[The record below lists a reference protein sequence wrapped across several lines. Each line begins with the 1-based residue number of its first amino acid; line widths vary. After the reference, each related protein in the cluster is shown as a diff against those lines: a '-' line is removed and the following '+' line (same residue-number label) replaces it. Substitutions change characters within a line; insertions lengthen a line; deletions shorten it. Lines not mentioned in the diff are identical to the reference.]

1 MIYVIGI
8 GISGRPSLAAPALE
22 IISRAGL
29 LAGGAR
35 HLAEFADFKGAR
47 LPVTADLDGLAKAVV
62 MASKKGD
69 VAVLATGDPLLYGIA
84 AFLIRRFGK
93 ARVEVMPNVSVV
105 QESFSRIKESANG
118 VLITSAHGR
127 RGLGGLVKEA
137 CAGAKLAIFTDSEN
151 TPAKIAAALIK
162 AGVGAFDVYVCEAV
176 GTKDER
182 IRTGTLETVA
192 KMRRFHP
199 LNTMII
205 IRSDV
210 YQAPTQRRIGIPDAA
225 FRHRPGM
232 ITKEEIRVIALSKM
246 DIRPDSVVWDI
257 GSCSGSVAIEAAR
270 LASFGR
276 VYAVEKSA
284 GRVKDIK
291 ANIRRFGVDNV
302 EVLYGIAPDCLRKK
316 DIALPDVV
324 FVGGGGSKVGEI
336 LAFLARRI
344 KPGARVV
351 ATAVTL
357 ETASAVT
364 AFFNK
369 ALWQVETTLVS
380 LAKTRNIGEL
390 NLLGAYNP
398 VFVLSASKPC

>member
-1 MIYVIGI
+1 Y
-8 GISGRPSLAAPALE
+8 
-22 IISRAGL
+22 GL
-29 LAGGAR
+29 I
-35 HLAEFADFKGAR
+35 
-47 LPVTADLDGLAKAVV
+47 
-62 MASKKGD
+62 AS
-69 VAVLATGDPLLYGIA
+69 YGT
-84 AFLIRRFGK
+84 
-93 ARVEVMPNVSVV
+93 SV
-105 QESFSRIKESANG
+105 
-118 VLITSAHGR
+118 
-127 RGLGGLVKEA
+127 
-137 CAGAKLAIFTDSEN
+137 
-151 TPAKIAAALIK
+151 
-162 AGVGAFDVYVCEAV
+162 
-176 GTKDER
+176 
-182 IRTGTLETVA
+182 
-192 KMRRFHP
+192 
-199 LNTMII
+199 
-205 IRSDV
+205 
-210 YQAPTQRRIGIPDAA
+210 
-225 FRHRPGM
+225 
-232 ITKEEIRVIALSKM
+232 
-246 DIRPDSVVWDI
+246 RPDSVVWDI